1 MIKRF
6 WNLFAALTLTLALL
20 CPVSAAGTP
29 TLWMEEGG
37 AGNVRLT
44 LQNVGSRDVNSVQ
57 LELTLNGSYPRT
69 GFTMAGS
76 AYDQFGYCKVEESGN
91 RTVLTIYVDSV
102 RPLNSRG
109 TISVGTL
116 SLGSGWTAPSTA
128 RLTVLDSGLEPSGS
142 GNGTTIPVRSSGDAG
157 TIPGQDREDGSYIIR
172 TDSVGR
178 GAIMVSPGSAERG
191 DTITVAVRPDSGY
204 ELSELTATGDGR
216 RLQLNDMGNGR
227 FTFVMPG
234 ADVEVRGAFTAL
246 PVQMDFPFTDVPRNA
261 WFRGAAEYVYE
272 NALMSGTSATSF
284 GPDQPTS
291 RGMIVTILYRLAGS
305 PAAGASGFADVASGQ
320 YYAKAVA
327 WASANG
333 VVNGYGNGRF
343 GPNDPITREQLA
355 VILRGYARLRGQDV
369 SAQANLSGYRD
380 AGKISPYALEPLRWA
395 SARGL
400 INGTS
405 DTTLTPNGTAT
416 RAQVAV
422 ILKNFCENVLHQA

>member
-1 MIKRF
+1 MMKK
-6 WNLFAALTLTLALL
+6 LMKTLPVLALIFALL
-20 CPVSAAGTP
+20 CPASAAGAP
-29 TLWMEEGG
+29 TLWMEGG
-37 AGNVRLT
+37 SGNVRLT
-44 LQNVGSRDVNSVQ
+44 LENMGAGDVHSVQ

-69 GFTMAGS
+69 GFTMADS
-76 AYDQFGYCKVEESGN
+76 SYDQFGCCKVEESGS
-91 RTVLTIYVDSV
+91 RTILTIYMDSV
-102 RPLNSRG
+102 RPLNTRG

-116 SLGSGWTAPSTA
+116 SLGSGWTAPTSA
-128 RLTVLDSGLEPSGS
+128 RLTVLDSDLEPTGS
-142 GNGTTIPVRSSGDAG
+142 GNGSIISVRTSGGSGSASR
-157 TIPGQDREDGSYIIR
+157 PGEEDGTYIIR
-172 TDSVGR
+172 TNSVGR
-178 GAIMVSPGSAERG
+178 GAVMVSPGSAERG
-191 DTITVAVRPDSGY
+191 DTVTITVRPDSGC

-216 RLQLNDMGNGR
+216 RLQINDMGSSR

-234 ADVEVRGAFTAL
+234 ADVEVRGSFTAL
-246 PVQMDFPFTDVPRNA
+246 PVQTDFPFTDVPKNA

-272 NALMSGTSATSF
+272 NSLMSGTSATSF

-305 PAAGASGFADVASGQ
+305 PAAGASGFSDVADGQ

-327 WASANG
+327 WASSNG

-355 VILRGYARLRGQDV
+355 VILRGFARLRGRDV
-369 SAQANLSGYRD
+369 GAQANLSGYRD
-380 AGKISPYALEPLRWA
+380 AGKISPYALESLRWA
-395 SARGL
+395 SAQGL

-422 ILKNFCENVLHQA
+422 ILKNFCENVLD